1 MPTTEPNSHAMDSAV
16 ITGSTGL
23 VGMALAHRLAEAGV
37 PVICVGRR
45 VLTRSEA
52 GDAFPDRECTYV
64 CLPESSIKSL
74 PNALSDLGHKIGSA
88 CVFYHCAWGGER
100 SLTDGSFSSQFKNV
114 NASADAV
121 SVAQQM
127 GCRLFV
133 NIGSMEETLAEGHM
147 RKTLHRPSPS
157 NALNYAIAK
166 LAARDACR
174 IVAYLKKIDYI
185 HTRLSVPLH
194 DTLARGGYI
203 PTTIRAVVEA
213 QPYSPPKNPQF
224 YDLISVAEVSRAL
237 HTIGL
242 RGRNTADYFIGTG
255 VPRTLKDYFAAAAAI
270 VAGREGL
277 PNTELDSTIEKLFS
291 TAPLAED
298 TGFRT
303 TYTFERSIRNL
314 VESCGKR

>member
-1 MPTTEPNSHAMDSAV
+1 MDSAV

-23 VGMALAHRLAEAGV
+23 VGNALARRLAEAGV

-52 GDAFPDRECTYV
+52 TDAFPNRECTYV
-64 CLPESSIKSL
+64 GLAESGIKSL
-74 PNALSDLGHKIGSA
+74 PNALSELGHRIGSA

-100 SLTDGSFSSQFKNV
+100 SLTDGTFSSQFKNV

-121 SVAQQM
+121 SAAQQM

-133 NIGSMEETLAEGHM
+133 NVGSMEETLAEGHM
-147 RKTLHRPSPS
+147 RRTLHRPSPP

-203 PTTIRAVVEA
+203 PTTIRAIVEA
-213 QPYSPPKNPQF
+213 QPYSPPKNPQL

-237 HTIGL
+237 HTIAL
-242 RGRNTADYFIGTG
+242 HGRNTADYFIGTG
-255 VPRTLKDYFAAAAAI
+255 APRTLKDYFASAADV
-270 VAGREGL
+270 VAGRDGTAH
-277 PNTELDSTIEKLFS
+277 TEMDGAVAKLFS
-291 TAPLAED
+291 SDPLAED